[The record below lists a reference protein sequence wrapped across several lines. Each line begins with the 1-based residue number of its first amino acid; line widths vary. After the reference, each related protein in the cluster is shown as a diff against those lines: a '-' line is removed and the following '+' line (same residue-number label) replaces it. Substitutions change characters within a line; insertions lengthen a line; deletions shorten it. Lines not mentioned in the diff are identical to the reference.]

1 MGQQSKKRGDR
12 TGLLG
17 IIPSTI
23 STWLLRSSS
32 KVSQERMMSIEPVK
46 LKGLGQGLICLQLE
60 GNYLPHLIIPPM
72 L

>member
-1 MGQQSKKRGDR
+1 
-12 TGLLG
+12 
-17 IIPSTI
+17 
-23 STWLLRSSS
+23 
-32 KVSQERMMSIEPVK
+32 MSIEPVK